1 MYAIVFP
8 MFNAYSNP
16 TTKGAYAAFWER
28 LFQIL
33 KHKHYRETVSLHIM
47 LNRHCYHLNLP
58 MIIIRGEERIFPA
71 TADRILV
78 MNEKIVFKDSYFILT
93 NQYPN
98 TNIF

>member
-1 MYAIVFP
+1 
-8 MFNAYSNP
+8 
-16 TTKGAYAAFWER
+16 
-28 LFQIL
+28 
-33 KHKHYRETVSLHIM
+33 
-47 LNRHCYHLNLP
+47 

-78 MNEKIVFKDSYFILT
+78 MNEKIVFKDSCFILT

>member
-1 MYAIVFP
+1 
-8 MFNAYSNP
+8 
-16 TTKGAYAAFWER
+16 
-28 LFQIL
+28 
-33 KHKHYRETVSLHIM
+33 
-47 LNRHCYHLNLP
+47 

>member
-1 MYAIVFP
+1 MYAILFP

-28 LFQIL
+28 LF
-33 KHKHYRETVSLHIM
+33 HYRETVSLHIM